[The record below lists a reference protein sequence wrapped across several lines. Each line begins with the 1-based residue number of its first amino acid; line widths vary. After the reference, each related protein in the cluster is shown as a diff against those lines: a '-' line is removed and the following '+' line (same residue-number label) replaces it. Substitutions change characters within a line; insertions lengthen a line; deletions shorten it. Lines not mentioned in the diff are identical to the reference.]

1 MAQKRGRETNVA
13 RSERQCFNW
22 FNVLAGLF
30 EKIVK
35 VLLGAIER
43 QLTGKVGCRS
53 IKSRLSALDQQ
64 FVLFNSRIGQIV
76 TELLFLPRVLY
87 LSKYAMFSRSWANT
101 ARHHKIWK

>member
-1 MAQKRGRETNVA
+1 MEKIAQKRGQETNIPQ
-13 RSERQCFNW
+13 SERQCFNW

-53 IKSRLSALDQQ
+53 IKSHLSALDQRL
-64 FVLFNSRIGQIV
+64 VHCLIAG
-76 TELLFLPRVLY
+76 
-87 LSKYAMFSRSWANT
+87 
-101 ARHHKIWK
+101 